1 MNKTIKEDDDD
12 AVSSSDEE
20 GDENADIYVPGDQL
34 ESGQTLEVPAFNS
47 SVMKPERKQFFLS
60 ATFPES
66 ITTTFYVLHKTVP
79 FLQKKCG

>member
-1 MNKTIKEDDDD
+1 MLNKTIKEDDDD

-47 SVMKPERKQFFLS
+47 SVLKPERKQFF
-60 ATFPES
+60 F
-66 ITTTFYVLHKTVP
+66 IGYVSGKYNHH
-79 FLQKKCG
+79 FLCPP